1 MFWDILSVSLQI
13 RGQVWKFLGPTHPQ
27 EKVNAINAKLKAKG
41 IDDPDSEQELEP
53 ELADT
58 AMDVTSEE
66 DTMGMKLL
74 SCS

>member
-1 MFWDILSVSLQI
+1 M
-13 RGQVWKFLGPTHPQ
+13 
-27 EKVNAINAKLKAKG
+27 NAINAKLKAKG